1 MATIEQL
8 SAALVKAD
16 AAGNTADAKALA
28 DAIRQMR
35 SQQPATNEIPQGRGK
50 EPKVSTAEGLILSG
64 LGGASMGFFDEL
76 AGAISAPVKALQEGI
91 PLSQAYREGRNVV
104 RGKLKAFQEESPI
117 TSTAANIAGGLGS
130 SLLMPAAGVVSG
142 ASRLPGWAQT
152 AANAATSGAVYGG
165 ISGAGSSEAPDVAGI
180 AADAG
185 KGALTGAAFGLAAQP
200 VAAGIG
206 AVRRAVG
213 ISTSPTAQAQA
224 AARAG
229 GQSVPLSPAEIA
241 AQQKVAEAL
250 ARDARGSVF
259 QGQNALSPI
268 DQQIVKL
275 NRLGERA
282 ALVDVG
288 GPNSS
293 TMQLLDTLATL
304 PGSAKTMTAIEQR
317 ARAAGVGQDLRNV
330 AAEKLGTGGK
340 RLNTELAALDQ
351 QRSAAAAPLY
361 DQVRSTVL
369 PVDQELRGL
378 LERAKSSFARIKQ
391 VAGIRGEEFTLG
403 EKGAGVDALMN
414 PKQNQISLGQLD
426 TLKRHLYDIEQSHI
440 NPETGR
446 LDEYGNAYKDLRRQL
461 VAKLDAMTTDPTTG
475 QSFYRAARDAYAGP
489 TELRAAANLG
499 NQAMSKDAWKIG
511 EITKDM
517 SPSEIEAFKVGAFES
532 LNKKLGSQ
540 SGRTELMNMWQ
551 NENTREKLQALFGD
565 QRSFREFA
573 AEVAKAGRLKAI
585 QGVGKGSQTAAR
597 LAGAEDLAEPVLADT
612 AKLLA
617 AAKGGSPSGA
627 LAAGKSILN
636 RLAMPEQVRDEMAR
650 ILLTK
655 GPQAEAELNA
665 MRDLAQRIRVQN
677 ALSAARTGQ
686 GSGIIGSQLAAPIL
700 YNRQ

>member
-1 MATIEQL
+1 MAEMSIDQQR
-8 SAALVKAD
+8 
-16 AAGNTADAKALA
+16 ALA
-28 DAIRQMR
+28 MASARLR
-35 SQQPATNEIPQGRGK
+35 LQQQGGADNNEIPQGRK
-50 EPKVSTAEGLILSG
+50 EPKVSTAEGVILSG
-64 LGGASMGFFDEL
+64 LGGASMGFLDEL
-76 AGAISAPVKALQEGI
+76 AGAISAPVKALKEGV
-91 PLSQAYREGRNVV
+91 PLGQAYKEGRDVV
-104 RGKLKAFQEESPI
+104 RGKLKAFQEESPV
-117 TSTAANIAGGLGS
+117 TSMTANLAGGLGA
-130 SLLMPAAGVVSG
+130 SLLMPAAGVVG
-142 ASRLPGWAQT
+142 GTSRLPGWAQA
-152 AANAATSGAVYGG
+152 AANAASSGAVYGG
-165 ISGAGSSEAPDVAGI
+165 LGGLGASESQDVAGMS
-180 AADAG
+180 ADVG
-185 KGALTGAAFGLAAQP
+185 KGALTGAALGVAAQP

-213 ISTSPTAQAQA
+213 ITTSPTAQAQA
-224 AARAG
+224 AARQG

-259 QGQNALSPI
+259 QGRNALSPI

-317 ARAAGVGQDLRNV
+317 TRAAGVGQDLRNV

-361 DQVRSTVL
+361 QRVNSTSL
-369 PVDQELRGL
+369 PVDNQLRDL
-378 LERAKSSFARIKQ
+378 LARAEPTFSRIKE
-391 VAGIRGEEFTLG
+391 VSKITGEPFTLDVN
-403 EKGAGVDALMN
+403 ASNA
-414 PKQNQISLGQLD
+414 SLKQLD
-426 TLKRHLYDIEQSHI
+426 MLKRHLYDIEQGHI

-446 LDEYGNAYKDLRRQL
+446 LDEYGNAYKELRRQL
-461 VAKLDAMTTDPTTG
+461 VAKLDSMTVDQQTG
-475 QSFYRAARDAYAGP
+475 QSFYKAARDAYAGP
-489 TELRAAANLG
+489 TELRAAANQG
-499 NQAMSKDAWKIG
+499 NQAMSKDAWKISDL
-511 EITKDM
+511 TKDM
-517 SPSEIEAFKVGAFES
+517 SPSEIEAFKVGAFEA

-677 ALSAARTGQ
+677 AMRSARSGQ
-686 GSGIIGSQLAAPIL
+686 GAGIIGSQLGAPIL
-700 YNRQ
+700 YNQP

>member
-28 DAIRQMR
+28 DAIRQIKA
-35 SQQPATNEIPQGRGK
+35 QQQTANEIPQGRGGA
-50 EPKVSTAEGLILSG
+50 PKVSTAEGLLLSG

-76 AGAISAPVKALQEGI
+76 AGAMGAPVKALREGKS
-91 PLSQAYREGRNVV
+91 LGQAYREGRDIV
-104 RGKLKAFQEESPI
+104 RAKQKAFAEESPVM
-117 TSTAANIAGGLGS
+117 STAAGVAGGLATAP
-130 SLLMPAAGVVSG
+130 LTPAIRAVG
-142 ASRLPGWAQT
+142 AASTLPSWAQT
-152 AANAATSGAVYGG
+152 AINAAASGAAYGG
-165 ISGAGSSEAPDVAGI
+165 LGGLGASESGTLAGTASDIGTGALSGA
-180 AADAG
+180 
-185 KGALTGAAFGLAAQP
+185 ALGMAAQP
-200 VAAGIG
+200 VAATIG
-206 AVRRAVG
+206 AVRRGVG
-213 ISTSPTAQAQA
+213 ISTSPAAKVQA
-224 AARAG
+224 ARRAAG
-229 GQSVPLSPAEIA
+229 EAVPQSPAEIA

-259 QGQNALSPI
+259 QGQNALSPV
-268 DQQIVKL
+268 DQQLVRL

-282 ALVDVG
+282 ALADVG
-288 GPNSS
+288 GPSS
-293 TMQLLDTLATL
+293 MQLLDTLATL
-304 PGSAKTMTAIEQR
+304 PGSAKTMAAAEQK
-317 ARAAGVGQDLRNV
+317 ARAATSGGVLRE
-330 AAEKLGTGGK
+330 AAQTSLGTGGK
-340 RLNTELAALDQ
+340 RLHTELAALDE

-461 VAKLDAMTTDPTTG
+461 VAKLDAMTTDPATG

-532 LNKKLGSQ
+532 LNKKLGSKG
-540 SGRTELMNMWQ
+540 GRTEMMDMWQ

-573 AEVAKAGRLKAI
+573 AAVAKEGRLKAI

-597 LAGAEDLAEPVLADT
+597 LAGAEDLQEPVLADT

-617 AAKGGSPSGA
+617 AAKAGSPTGVF
-627 LAAGKSILN
+627 AAGKSMLN
-636 RLAMPEQVRDEMAR
+636 RLTMPEQVRDEMAR

-655 GPQAEAELNA
+655 GPQAQAELNA
-665 MRDLAQRIRVQN
+665 MRNLAQQIRIQN
-677 ALSAARTGQ
+677 ALAASQRGTRA
-686 GSGIIGSQLAAPIL
+686 GIIGSQIAVPLTTQQP
-700 YNRQ
+700 